1 MQKPAIPARKTPAD
15 KTAGRLPKF
24 QKPES
29 VKLAM
34 DDSTISSLLV
44 LRRKTTSLDFDIDD
58 ALFAS
63 LMKNPNAAVATMK
76 IDGKLEGY
84 IVATPISEGW
94 VKGDVQEIKDMML
107 AMTKPDMDPGLFEKI
122 SKAIDSGP
130 FYYLDDFQMAKR
142 GDALLDM
149 VESFHAQLAGN
160 SAKFIAVHVLL
171 EDKRYKKFYNS
182 MIKSGGF
189 VKIHENA
196 HTNWFGGKD
205 FVFMVFEKP

>member
-1 MQKPAIPARKTPAD
+1 MQKPATPARKPPAD
-15 KTAGRLPKF
+15 KTAGRPPKF

-29 VKLAM
+29 GKLAM
-34 DDSTISSLLV
+34 DDSTIGSLLA
-44 LRRKTTSLDFDIDD
+44 LRRKTAAREFDIED

-76 IDGKLEGY
+76 INGKLEGY

-107 AMTKPDMDPGLFEKI
+107 TMTKPEMDPGLFDKI

-149 VESFHAQLAGN
+149 VENFHAQLAGN
-160 SAKFIAVHVLL
+160 SAKFIAVHGLR
-171 EDKRYKKFYNS
+171 ESKQFYS
-182 MIKSGGF
+182 RMIKSGGF
-189 VKIHENA
+189 VKIHEND

-205 FVFMVFEKP
+205 FVFMVFEKA